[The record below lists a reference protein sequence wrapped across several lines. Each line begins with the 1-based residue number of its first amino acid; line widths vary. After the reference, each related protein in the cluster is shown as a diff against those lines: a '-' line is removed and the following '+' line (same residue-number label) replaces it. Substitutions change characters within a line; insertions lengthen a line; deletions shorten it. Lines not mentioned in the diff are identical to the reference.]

1 MYLREMELQL
11 LSYYFLLLS
20 YVKLIITDQLYIF
33 NILPV
38 NLFFYIIILS
48 ELLNYTYQNNL

>member
-38 NLFFYIIILS
+38 NHFFLYHYTQRIIKLYAS
-48 ELLNYTYQNNL
+48 E